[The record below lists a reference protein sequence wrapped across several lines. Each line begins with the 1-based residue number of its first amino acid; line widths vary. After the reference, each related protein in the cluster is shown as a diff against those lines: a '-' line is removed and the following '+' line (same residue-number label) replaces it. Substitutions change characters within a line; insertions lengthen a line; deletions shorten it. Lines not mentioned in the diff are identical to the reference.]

1 VIVRVGAHV
10 QVEGWDEERV
20 FANTASRWGLK
31 VERRGAAEIGRAR
44 ARVGERALFDV
55 HLDAIGR
62 GNKDVPAEVTEVKI
76 GSSGQVYVPRG
87 SQVTVYAGKDVEV
100 RDVQGGVTIYAG
112 GNVQARTV
120 HRLVHASAGG
130 GMDLECESVAGDD
143 VKLEA
148 GRDLRCYIRD
158 LSDARLMI
166 NDLGGYWEGLIGDGR
181 VKVRLKAGGDVTLV
195 TDQEVI
201 PQPPDYVLGKIERP
215 VAARS
220 ESEPAKQE

>member
-1 VIVRVGAHV
+1 VDV

-20 FANTASRWGLK
+20 LANTPSRWGLK
-31 VERRGAAEIGRAR
+31 VEQRGASEIGRAR
-44 ARVGERALFDV
+44 ARVGERVLFDV

-62 GNKDVPAEVTEVKI
+62 RDKDATGEVTEVKM

-87 SQVTVYAGKDVEV
+87 SQVTVYAGKEVEV
-100 RDVQGGVTIYAG
+100 RNLQGSVTVYAG
-112 GNVQARTV
+112 GDVRTRNI
-120 HRLVHASAGG
+120 HTLAHASAGG
-130 GMDLECESVAGDD
+130 GMDLECDSVAGDD

-166 NDLGGYWEGLIGDGR
+166 NDLGDYWEGLIGDGR
-181 VKVRLKAGGDVTLV
+181 IKIRLKAGGDVTLV
-195 TDQEVI
+195 TDQEVV

-215 VAARS
+215 VAAGS
-220 ESEPAKQE
+220 EGEPAK